1 MEHRQEFVR
10 EIDGVRYINDT
21 TATAPAATLVAI
33 ETFAPTAKG
42 IVLIAG
48 GADKSLDFAELARAM
63 VVQVRQVI
71 LLEGSATEKLANAIH
86 AAGGKEI
93 VAGRF
98 DNLEKA
104 IEQAQAI
111 AREGEIVLLSPG
123 CASFGM
129 FANEFERGDRFKQI
143 VNRL

>member
-1 MEHRQEFVR
+1 
-10 EIDGVRYINDT
+10 
-21 TATAPAATLVAI
+21 
-33 ETFAPTAKG
+33 
-42 IVLIAG
+42 
-48 GADKSLDFAELARAM
+48 
-63 VVQVRQVI
+63 VI
-71 LLEGSATEKLANAIH
+71 LLDGSATDKLANAIY

-104 IEQAQAI
+104 FDQARAL